1 MYVVFETLQ
10 ISIIE
15 KYFSYVQDHKI
26 LRAGSENLQDTTC
39 KVNPSIINYEIWKAC
54 SKNPLD
60 GTCKVLSQSIH
71 YFPVYSHLK
80 QIIYLFYKKCQY
92 CSQLLQIF

>member
-39 KVNPSIINYEIWKAC
+39 KVNPSIILYTTLN
-54 SKNPLD
+54 
-60 GTCKVLSQSIH
+60 
-71 YFPVYSHLK
+71 
-80 QIIYLFYKKCQY
+80 IYIDILYVTIATK
-92 CSQLLQIF
+92 